1 MPTLHIEH
9 AINDLP
15 TWKSAFDRFA
25 TAREQAG
32 VRGHRIQQP
41 IDDPRQVVI
50 DLDSDTTDQAQR
62 FLHFLQ
68 TTVWASPEN
77 APALV
82 GAPHTRILQPVSEQ
96 CPPAR

>member
-9 AINDLP
+9 EITDLP
-15 TWKSAFDRFA
+15 TWKAAFDQFA

-41 IDDPRQVVI
+41 IDDPRSVVI
-50 DLDSDTTDQAQR
+50 DLDFDTTDQAQR

-68 TTVWASPEN
+68 TTVWASPQN

-82 GAPHTRILQPVSEQ
+82 GAPRTKILQTVAGQ
-96 CPPAR
+96 

>member
-9 AINDLP
+9 AISDLP

-25 TAREQAG
+25 MAREQAG

-41 IDDPRQVVI
+41 IDDPHKVVI
-50 DLDSDTTDQAQR
+50 DLDFDTTDQAQR

-68 TTVWASPEN
+68 TTVWASPQN

-82 GAPHTRILQPVSEQ
+82 GAPHTKILQPVAEQ
-96 CPPAR
+96 